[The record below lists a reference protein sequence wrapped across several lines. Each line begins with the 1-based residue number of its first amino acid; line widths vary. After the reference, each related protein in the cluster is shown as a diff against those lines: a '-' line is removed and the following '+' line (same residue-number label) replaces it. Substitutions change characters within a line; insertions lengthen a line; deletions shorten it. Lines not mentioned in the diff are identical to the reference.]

1 MAAIKSFSDLEQ
13 SRKLAEIL
21 QLETA
26 DMHYSRDF
34 GGSWFVDLEAYSS
47 IKLPKYAVN
56 NVEEHLLPCWSLAAL
71 LDLMPQR
78 IYDELGCRTFGMGK
92 SWDKCRYQVFYEHKT
107 AYVQKEAETAI
118 DAVFEM
124 IIWLKENKKI

>member
-1 MAAIKSFSDLEQ
+1 MATIKSYTDIEQ
-13 SRKLAEIL
+13 SKKLAEIL
-21 QLETA
+21 PLDSA
-26 DMHYSRDF
+26 DMHYARIKDDYELRCWEVYLSPIPKICAF
-34 GGSWFVDLEAYSS
+34 FVE
-47 IKLPKYAVN
+47 N
-56 NVEEHLLPCWSLAAL
+56 LPCWSLTAL
-71 LDLMPQR
+71 LDLMPQH
-78 IYDELGCRTFGMGK
+78 IYDELGCRTFGMAK